1 MFVPMEAVRTRCD
14 TYFVLDD
21 VLASDL
27 VRSSFRSM
35 ARQLRVSDDFV
46 PVSEFKAQAAEL
58 LKRIADSGQPLVITQ
73 NGRPAGVLLSP
84 AAYDDLMEKTE
95 FVGAVRAG
103 LADIEAGRTAAH
115 AAVATRLRKKYPPR

>member
-1 MFVPMEAVRTRCD
+1 
-14 TYFVLDD
+14 
-21 VLASDL
+21 
-27 VRSSFRSM
+27 M

-84 AAYDDLMEKTE
+84 AAYDDLMERTE

-103 LADIEAGRTAAH
+103 LADIEAGRTGSTPAFATTARAWRAARS
-115 AAVATRLRKKYPPR
+115 ARSS